1 MPIVGKKYEIFQPLY
16 DMDISKMNSR
26 LFLPSKDFLDIFE
39 ERISWAHSMVKIDGG
54 SDLPSNPREHA
65 ALMYIEMIK
74 SFVSGRVFHD
84 AELSVGPRLGMKIL
98 RAGPFKES
106 QRLGGQDW
114 AFAGD
119 TMTGQKRLDN
129 VHTLLKEVIDHNI
142 AGDYIETGV
151 WRGGSSVLAKA
162 VLDVLEPNSQRIS
175 YVCDSFMGLPPGEKK
190 LSNED
195 AGWDNTPYLEV
206 ASDIVANNFI
216 KYGLLDSNVVFAK
229 GFFYETMPPLSE
241 KIKSLSI
248 MRLDVSTAYS
258 VFLFM
263 TMAYL
268 SLFFF

>member
-1 MPIVGKKYEIFQPLY
+1 
-16 DMDISKMNSR
+16 
-26 LFLPSKDFLDIFE
+26 
-39 ERISWAHSMVKIDGG
+39 
-54 SDLPSNPREHA
+54 
-65 ALMYIEMIK
+65 
-74 SFVSGRVFHD
+74 
-84 AELSVGPRLGMKIL
+84 
-98 RAGPFKES
+98 
-106 QRLGGQDW
+106 
-114 AFAGD
+114 
-119 TMTGQKRLDN
+119 MTGQKRLDN
-129 VHTLLKEVIDHNI
+129 IQSLLKDVFDHNI

-190 LSNED
+190 LSNKD

-229 GFFYETMPPLSE
+229 GFFNETMPPLSE

-268 SLFFF
+268 SLSSSN